1 MTDHP
6 DPFAP
11 IDVSDSTD
19 PPEFR
24 ELTPED
30 SVVVTPVPASAEKIG
45 EAAARLFGRRPDDF
59 WQDHDEHGRPLFA
72 VARWNQPGKR
82 KRILPLSWVRHPDGR
97 EDWAFKNHPAPRR
110 LYRLNV
116 LGVSPAAPVVVVEG
130 EKCADAAQDV
140 FPGSV
145 VTTSPGGADAADMTD
160 WKPLARRSEALIWP
174 DADQPGIA
182 YAEQVGSILHRLGVP
197 KIRIVDA
204 LALGARKPDSGTRE
218 PVSGWDVADALEEG
232 WAVDALRDAASE
244 NARVWTPQ
252 APTTEWPD
260 DFEMTK
266 DGLVKIEQTTD
277 GIETIL
283 FTGPFT
289 VHGEGR
295 DFSGASRGLWIS
307 WKDGD
312 DCEQRGFVR
321 HADLVG
327 EGVDWLKDITDR
339 GFRGPIVRKRVVW
352 LRLALHGCRPGRG
365 RIRVVFRRPLPENRR
380 RVHSSLHRKAALRRA
395 GKKCCTAA
403 SPRRSGPKTFQVRS
417 VVMIAAAHV

>member
-11 IDVSDSTD
+11 IDVSVSAD

-30 SVVVTPVPASAEKIG
+30 SVVVRPVPAHAEKIG
-45 EAAARLFGRRPDDF
+45 EAAARLFGPQPDDF
-59 WQDHDEHGRPLFA
+59 WQYHDEHGRPLF
-72 VARWNQPGKR
+72 QPGKR
-82 KRILPLSWVRHPDGR
+82 KRILPLSWVRHPDGC
-97 EDWAFKNHPAPRR
+97 EDWAFKNHPAPRP

-116 LGVSPAAPVVVVEG
+116 LAVSPAAPVVVVEG

-140 FPGSV
+140 FPSSV

-204 LALGARKPDSGTRE
+204 PRKPDGGTRE

-232 WAVDALRDAASE
+232 WAVDALRDAGSE

-260 DFEMTK
+260 DFEVTK

-312 DCEQRGFVR
+312 DCE
-321 HADLVG
+321 H
-327 EGVDWLKDITDR
+327 
-339 GFRGPIVRKRVVW
+339 
-352 LRLALHGCRPGRG
+352 
-365 RIRVVFRRPLPENRR
+365 
-380 RVHSSLHRKAALRRA
+380 
-395 GKKCCTAA
+395 A
-403 SPRRSGPKTFQVRS
+403 SPLLSKTWP
-417 VVMIAAAHV
+417 